1 MIMKNLHN
9 NNHGFTLV
17 EVMVA
22 MVIFAIGMMGMA
34 SLQTVSIR
42 TNYESNARSQAVL
55 LAYDM
60 VDRMRANVPANG
72 AISALAAAD
81 QAAWQAQTAAQLPG
95 GLGVVAGVAPNFT
108 ITVHWDEDRT
118 GANGTNCPP
127 LNANDLRCFRLSVS
141 L

>member
-1 MIMKNLHN
+1 MTIKNHN
-9 NNHGFTLV
+9 LSNRGFTLI

-34 SLQTVSIR
+34 SLQTVSLR
-42 TNYESNARSQAVL
+42 TNYESNTRSQAVL

-60 VDRMRANVPANG
+60 VDRMRANGTA
-72 AISALAAAD
+72 SALAAAE
-81 QAAWQAQTAAQLPG
+81 QVAWQGQTAATLPG

-108 ITVHWDEDRT
+108 VTVHWDEDRT
-118 GANGTNCPP
+118 GAVGTNCPP
-127 LNANDLRCFRLSVS
+127 LDANDLRCFRLSVQ